1 VNTQTLSKIFL
12 VMLVLGISAIFYS
25 MIKGFLMAV
34 LLAGIFSSLAQ
45 PLYRQILRLTG
56 GRSSPASIITL
67 LVIVLVI
74 IVPLGSLMGIVTAQ
88 AIKVGNS
95 ISPWV
100 QDKLNNPDHIVLWL
114 QEQSFY
120 SSVEPYQD
128 DILTKAA
135 EIVSFISR
143 FLINS
148 LSSAT
153 AGTVHFLFMLMIMLY
168 TMYFFLIDGSKV
180 VDRILYYLPLAD
192 DDERRLLDKFSS
204 VTRATLKGTAV
215 IGALQGGLAGLAFF
229 VVGIPS
235 ALFWGTIMVVLSI
248 IPGIGT
254 GLVWVPA
261 AVILMAGGGWAKGIG
276 LAIFCGLVVGS
287 VDNFLR
293 PRMVG
298 KDTQLPDLLILLGT
312 MGGIVMFGIL
322 GFIIGPI
329 VAALFVTVWEIYGR
343 AFADVLPP
351 GRMPAP
357 EPLLPAADEPEAG
370 APESSGPGD

>member
-1 VNTQTLSKIFL
+1 VLL
-12 VMLVLGISAIFYS
+12 VVLISALFLA

-34 LLAGIFSSLAQ
+34 VLAGIFSSLAQ
-45 PLYRQILRLTG
+45 PLFRRLCRLFK
-56 GRSSPASIITL
+56 GRHSAGSMATFVI
-67 LVIVLVI
+67 IVLVI
-74 IVPLGSLMGIVTAQ
+74 ILPLGSLMGIVTAQ

-95 ISPWV
+95 ITPWV
-100 QDKLNNPDHIVLWL
+100 QDKIHNPDQVVLWL
-114 QEQSFY
+114 QGQPFY
-120 SSVEPYQD
+120 ETIAPYQD
-128 DILTKAA
+128 DILTKAGEA
-135 EIVSFISR
+135 VGAISG

-153 AGTVHFLFMLMIMLY
+153 AGTVHFFFMLAIMLY
-168 TMYFFLIDGSKV
+168 TMYFFLIHGGLVIDKV
-180 VDRILYYLPLAD
+180 LYYLPLAD
-192 DDERRLLDKFSS
+192 HDERRLLDKFSS

-261 AVILMAGGGWAKGIG
+261 AIILMAGGSWAKGIG

-287 VDNFLR
+287 IDNFLR

-298 KDTQLPDLLILLGT
+298 QDTQLPDLLILLGT
-312 MGGIVMFGIL
+312 LGGIGMFGIL

-329 VAALFVTVWEIYGR
+329 VAALFVTVWEIYGT
-343 AFADVLPP
+343 AFSDILPP
-351 GRMPAP
+351 GREDPP
-357 EPLLPAADEPEAG
+357 EV
-370 APESSGPGD
+370 